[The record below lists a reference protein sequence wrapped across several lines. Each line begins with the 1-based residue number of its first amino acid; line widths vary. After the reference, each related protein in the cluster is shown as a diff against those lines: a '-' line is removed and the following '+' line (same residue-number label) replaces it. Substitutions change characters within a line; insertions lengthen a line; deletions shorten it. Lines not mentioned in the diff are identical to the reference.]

1 MALTF
6 SRTEFKKFRH
16 DNKLLRYGQQ
26 FHQYFKLEKIT
37 NPEDRVWCNKLYNA
51 SNDVAK
57 DMVKERIDHT
67 Q

>member
-6 SRTEFKKFRH
+6 SHSQWKKFRH

-26 FHQYFKLEKIT
+26 FYQHFKLEKIT
-37 NPEDRVWCNKLYNA
+37 NPEDRVWCNRLYRA
-51 SNDVAK
+51 SDEVAK
-57 DMVKERIDHT
+57 AMVKERIDKT